1 MTTDPAQPSETMLK
15 VAAAVRSEI
24 ERAQAAGE
32 PITDHMIATVI
43 SQAMFAG
50 LGQGGGGLRPRQKP
64 GSKH

>member
-1 MTTDPAQPSETMLK
+1 MTDEPAQPSETMLK
-15 VAAAVRSEI
+15 VAAAVRAEI

-50 LGQGGGGLRPRQKP
+50 FGQPAAGLRPRPKLGP
-64 GSKH
+64 KH